1 MEKLSVHSPLLMDKI
16 EQLNQQKHWSEE
28 VLLTE
33 EIWYEHNKPSVRD
46 MAELIGRSKS
56 WVDKSLRLA
65 IGLRINPSLKNH
77 KTRHS
82 AYRFVLKKRKLSK

>member
-1 MEKLSVHSPLLMDKI
+1 MDKI
-16 EQLNQQKHWSEE
+16 AQLNQTKHWTAE

-33 EIWYEHNKPSVRD
+33 EIWYENNKPSVRR
-46 MAELIGRSKS
+46 MADLIGRSKS

-65 IGLRINPSLKNH
+65 IGLRINPQLKDH

-82 AYRFVLKKRKLSK
+82 AYRFVLKKRRLSR